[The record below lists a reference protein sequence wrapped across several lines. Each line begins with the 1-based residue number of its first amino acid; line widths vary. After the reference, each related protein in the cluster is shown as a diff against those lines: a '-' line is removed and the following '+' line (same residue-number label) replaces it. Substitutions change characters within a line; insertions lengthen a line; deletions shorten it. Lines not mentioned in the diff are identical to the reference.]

1 MADDRIARLYAAAD
15 AARAARRPED
25 AARHLEAILA
35 IDPQQ
40 PRALNL
46 LGLQALAAG
55 DAKNAVEL
63 LKRASA
69 AAPQAIELKLN
80 LADAQRRLGDDAG
93 ELASLDAALAI
104 EPYAVIALLRKAQF
118 AERRGRLADAAKS
131 YGAVLNIVGSNTLPL
146 DLAAQVEH
154 GRAVVDANI
163 QALGTTLARFLA
175 DPRAAVDNDA
185 AWRFDACI
193 EVLLGKRRVFP
204 SQPTGLS
211 YPGLPLVEIFP
222 RAQMPW
228 LSELEAATADI
239 QREFAALEG
248 GFAPYVAM
256 PDGTP
261 VNQWAAL
268 NHSLDW
274 SALFLWQDGVR
285 NDANCARCPATAAL
299 LDRLPLLDVPGR
311 GPAAFFSVLRPRTHI
326 PPHVGVTNIRA
337 VVHLPLVVPAG
348 CGIRIGGQT
357 RQWVPGT
364 AFAFDDTIEH
374 EAWNDSDE
382 PRAVL
387 ILDVWNP
394 AIHPVER
401 DLLRALTVGLDA
413 HGNA

>member
-1 MADDRIARLYAAAD
+1 MADGRIAQLYAAAD
-15 AARAARRPED
+15 AARAARRPDD
-25 AARHLEAILA
+25 ATRHLQAVLA
-35 IDPQQ
+35 IDPRQ
-40 PRALNL
+40 PRALNM
-46 LGLQALAAG
+46 LGLQALTTG
-55 DAKNAVEL
+55 DAKTAVEML
-63 LKRASA
+63 TRAAA
-69 AAPQAIELKLN
+69 AAPQAIELRLN

-93 ELASLDAALAI
+93 ELASLNAALAI

-118 AERRGRLADAAKS
+118 AERRGRLSDAAKS
-131 YGAVLNIVGSNTLPL
+131 YGAVLNIVASNPLPPE
-146 DLAAQVEH
+146 LAAQVEH
-154 GRAVVDANI
+154 GRAVVNANI
-163 QALGTTLARFLA
+163 AALGTTLARHLA
-175 DPRAAVDNDA
+175 DPRAAVENEA
-185 AWRFDACI
+185 AWRFDACV
-193 EVLLGKRRVFP
+193 EQLLGRRRVYP

-211 YPGLPLVEIFP
+211 YPGLPLIEIFP
-222 RAQMPW
+222 RALMPW

-256 PDGTP
+256 PAGTP
-261 VNQWAAL
+261 VNQWEAL

-274 SALFLWQDGVR
+274 SALFLWQDGIR

-337 VVHLPLVVPAG
+337 VVHLPLVVPDG
-348 CGIRIGGQT
+348 CGIRIGALT
-357 RQWVPGT
+357 RQWVIGT

-374 EAWNDSDE
+374 EAWNDSDQ

-394 AIHPVER
+394 AIDPVER

-413 HGNA
+413 HGQA